1 MIVIMTISLVV
12 GCYIISSIILFKF
25 PNILHKRKDIK
36 FICRHISH
44 RGGAGE
50 NYENTITAFKNALEI
65 GTDMLELDCH
75 ITQDGHVVVAHDADL
90 NRRTDSGGLISSRKY
105 SDLPLMKKDLPLDF
119 MPGVVFS
126 GTSEDRRFPLLQE
139 VFELFPNTPIN
150 IDIKVNNDQ
159 LISKVNDLIK
169 HHNREHIT
177 VWGNMKDIITQK
189 CYKENPNICL
199 LFSFR
204 RTMTLVTLMYTG
216 LLPFIP
222 LKETHLEIFVPSHLV
237 RIFRGHYG
245 LKWYQIAIA
254 KIADA
259 LLIRKC
265 LFNHLAKRGI
275 QTYLWVMNTEEDFKM
290 AYEAGAIGVM
300 TDYPS
305 KLRTFLDE
313 NPHYL
318 SNGYFIA
325 NQLSDKPR

>member
-1 MIVIMTISLVV
+1 MYKNKVLHPQLS
-12 GCYIISSIILFKF
+12 KF
-25 PNILHKRKDIK
+25 DIYN
-36 FICRHISH
+36 S
-44 RGGAGE
+44 AGE

-90 NRRTDSGGLISSRKY
+90 NRRTDSEGLISSRKY

-177 VWGNMKDIITQK
+177 VWGNVKDIITQK

-204 RTMTLVTLMYTG
+204 RTMTLVALMYTG

-237 RIFRGHYG
+237 
-245 LKWYQIAIA
+245 
-254 KIADA
+254 
-259 LLIRKC
+259 
-265 LFNHLAKRGI
+265 RGI

-305 KLRTFLDE
+305 KLRAFLDE
-313 NPHYL
+313 NPQYL

-325 NQLSDKPR
+325 NQLSDNPR